1 MSEVMGTY
9 RIEAFQAIEHPEY
22 SALFHNGHTGVL
34 TELGIKNLNSAQ
46 PSWIS
51 DPNVFVLI
59 AIDNDQEVVAGLRIH
74 RFNSDQGSLPIIESI
89 KEQDNRII
97 QTIHNTLPQGTA
109 EACGLWSAKKVFG
122 KGLTPLHCIAAIPV
136 MAEIGLTN
144 FFCFAAPYT
153 EKMIKTNGL
162 IEVTDIGDNGRLPY
176 PTPEFIS
183 VVLRNPNI
191 HLMEYADEFNRKRV
205 FELMKEPV
213 CTFFE
218 DSPRGAIEVHYDL
231 RLKKGHE
238 IPVL

>member
-1 MSEVMGTY
+1 M
-9 RIEAFQAIEHPEY
+9 
-22 SALFHNGHTGVL
+22 
-34 TELGIKNLNSAQ
+34 
-46 PSWIS
+46 S

-59 AIDNDQEVVAGLRIH
+59 AIDSDREVVAGLRIH
-74 RFNSDQGSLPIIESI
+74 RFNSASGSLPIIESI
-89 KEQDNRII
+89 KEQDSRII
-97 QTIHNTLPQGTA
+97 EAIHATLPGGTA

-122 KGLTPLHCIAAIPV
+122 KGLTPLLCIAAIPV
-136 MAEIGLTN
+136 MAEVGLSN

-162 IEVTDIGDNGRLPY
+162 IEVTEVGDNGRLPY

-183 VVLRNPNI
+183 VVLKNPDI
-191 HLMEYADEFNRKRV
+191 QSMEHADEFNRKRV

>member
-9 RIEAFQAIEHPEY
+9 RIEAFQAVEHPEY
-22 SALFHNGHTGVL
+22 CALFHNGHTGVL

-46 PSWIS
+46 PSWMS

-59 AIDNDQEVVAGLRIH
+59 ATDSDHEVVAGLRIH
-74 RFNSDQGSLPIIESI
+74 RFNSSMGSLPIIESI
-89 KEQDNRII
+89 KQQDSRII
-97 QTIHNTLPQGTA
+97 DAIHSTLPAGTA

-122 KGLTPLHCIAAIPV
+122 KGLTPLLCIAAIPV
-136 MAEIGLTN
+136 MAEVGISN

-162 IEVTDIGDNGRLPY
+162 IEVSEVGDNGRLPY

-183 VVLRNPNI
+183 VVLKNPNI
-191 HLMEYADEFNRKRV
+191 HTMEFAEEFNRQRV
-205 FELMKEPV
+205 FELIQDPV
-213 CTFFE
+213 RTFFE
-218 DSPRGAIEVHYDL
+218 ESPRGAIEVHYDL

>member
-22 SALFHNGHTGVL
+22 SRLFHDGHTGVL

-46 PSWIS
+46 PSWMS

-59 AIDNDQEVVAGLRIH
+59 AIDNDREVVAGLRIH
-74 RFNSDQGSLPIIESI
+74 RFRSASGSLPIIESI
-89 KEQDNRII
+89 KEQDSRII
-97 QTIHNTLPQGTA
+97 DAIHSTLPGGTA

-122 KGLTPLHCIAAIPV
+122 KGLTPLLCIAAIPV

-162 IEVTDIGDNGRLPY
+162 IEVTEVGDNGRLPY

-183 VVLRNPNI
+183 VVLRNPDI
-191 HLMEYADEFNRKRV
+191 LTMEHADEFNRQRV

-218 DSPRGAIEVHYDL
+218 DSPRGSIEVHYDL
-231 RLKKGHE
+231 RLKKGYE

>member
-1 MSEVMGTY
+1 MGTY
-9 RIEAFQAIEHPEY
+9 RIEAFQAVEHPDFCTR
-22 SALFHNGHTGVL
+22 FHDGHTGVL
-34 TELGIKNLNSAQ
+34 TELGIQNLNSAQ
-46 PSWIS
+46 PSWMT
-51 DPNVFVLI
+51 DPNVFVLV
-59 AIDNDQEVVAGLRIH
+59 AIDQDQEVVAGLRIH
-74 RFNSDQGSLPIIESI
+74 RFCSSNSTLPIIESI
-89 KEQDNRII
+89 KEQDSRII
-97 QTIHNTLPQGTA
+97 DAIHRTLPEGTA

-122 KGLTPLHCIAAIPV
+122 KGLTPLLCIAAIPV

-162 IEVTDIGDNGRLPY
+162 VEVNEVGNQGRLPY

-183 VVLRNPNI
+183 VVLKNPDI
-191 HLMEYADEFNRKRV
+191 RSMEYAEEFNRQRV

-213 CTFFE
+213 RTFFE

-238 IPVL
+238 IPVF

>member
-1 MSEVMGTY
+1 MSELMGTY
-9 RIEAFQAIEHPEY
+9 RIEAFQAVEHPEY
-22 SALFHNGHTGVL
+22 SELFHNGHTGVL

-46 PSWIS
+46 PSWMS

-59 AIDNDQEVVAGLRIH
+59 AIDSDREVVAGLRIH
-74 RFNSDQGSLPIIESI
+74 RFNSASGSLPIIESI
-89 KEQDNRII
+89 KEQDSRII
-97 QTIHNTLPQGTA
+97 EAIHATLPEGTA

-122 KGLTPLHCIAAIPV
+122 KGLTPLLCIAAIPV
-136 MAEIGLTN
+136 MAEVGLSN

-162 IEVTDIGDNGRLPY
+162 IEVTEVGDNGRLPY

-183 VVLRNPNI
+183 VVLKNPDI
-191 HLMEYADEFNRKRV
+191 QSMEHADEFNRKRV

>member
-1 MSEVMGTY
+1 MSELMGTY
-9 RIEAFQAIEHPEY
+9 RIEAFQAVEHSEY

-46 PSWIS
+46 PSWMS

-59 AIDNDQEVVAGLRIH
+59 AIDSDREVVAGLRIH
-74 RFNSDQGSLPIIESI
+74 RFNAASGSLPIIESI
-89 KEQDNRII
+89 KEQDSRII
-97 QTIHNTLPQGTA
+97 EAIHATLPGGTA

-122 KGLTPLHCIAAIPV
+122 KGLTPLLCIAAIPV
-136 MAEIGLTN
+136 MAEVGLSN

-162 IEVTDIGDNGRLPY
+162 IEVTEVGDNGRLPY

-183 VVLRNPNI
+183 VVLKNPDI
-191 HLMEYADEFNRKRV
+191 QSMEHADEFNRKRV

>member
-1 MSEVMGTY
+1 MSDVMGTY
-9 RIEAFQAIEHPEY
+9 RIEAFQAVEHPKK
-22 SALFHNGHTGVL
+22 STLFHNGHTGVL

-46 PSWIS
+46 PTWMN

-59 AIDNDQEVVAGLRIH
+59 ATDSDNEVVAGLRIH
-74 RFNSDQGSLPIIESI
+74 RFHSALGSLPIIESI
-89 KEQDNRII
+89 KQQDDRII
-97 QTIHNTLPQGTA
+97 SVIHSTLPCGTA

-122 KGLTPLHCIAAIPV
+122 KGLTPLLCIAAIPV
-136 MAEIGLTN
+136 MAEVGITN

-162 IEVTDIGDNGRLPY
+162 VEVTEVGNNGRLPY

-183 VVLRNPNI
+183 VVLKNPDI
-191 HLMEYADEFNRKRV
+191 HTMEYAEEFNRQRV
-205 FELMKEPV
+205 FDLMKEPV
-213 CTFFE
+213 CTFYE
-218 DSPRGAIEVHYDL
+218 ESPRGAIEVHYDL

>member
-1 MSEVMGTY
+1 MSELMGTY
-9 RIEAFQAIEHPEY
+9 RIEAFQAVEHPEY

-46 PSWIS
+46 PSWMS

-59 AIDNDQEVVAGLRIH
+59 AIDSDREVVAGLRIH
-74 RFNSDQGSLPIIESI
+74 RFNSASGSLPIIESI
-89 KEQDNRII
+89 KEQDSRII
-97 QTIHNTLPQGTA
+97 EAIHATLPEGTA

-122 KGLTPLHCIAAIPV
+122 KGLTPLLCIAAIPV
-136 MAEIGLTN
+136 MAEVGLSN

-162 IEVTDIGDNGRLPY
+162 IEVTEVGDNGRLPY

-183 VVLRNPNI
+183 VVLKNPDI
-191 HLMEYADEFNRKRV
+191 QSMEHADEFNRKRV

>member
-1 MSEVMGTY
+1 MSELMGTY
-9 RIEAFQAIEHPEY
+9 RIEAFQAVEHPEY

-46 PSWIS
+46 PSWLS

-59 AIDNDQEVVAGLRIH
+59 AIDSDREVVAGLRIH
-74 RFNSDQGSLPIIESI
+74 RFNAASGSLPIIESI
-89 KEQDNRII
+89 KEQDSRII
-97 QTIHNTLPQGTA
+97 EAIHATLPGGTA

-122 KGLTPLHCIAAIPV
+122 KGLTPLLCIAAIPV
-136 MAEIGLTN
+136 MAEIGLSN

-162 IEVTDIGDNGRLPY
+162 IEVTEVGDNGRLPY

-183 VVLRNPNI
+183 VVLKNPDI
-191 HLMEYADEFNRKRV
+191 HSMEHADEFNRRRV
-205 FELMKEPV
+205 LELMKEPV

-238 IPVL
+238 IPVF

>member
-1 MSEVMGTY
+1 MSELMGTY
-9 RIEAFQAIEHPEY
+9 RIEAFQAVEHSEY

-46 PSWIS
+46 PSWMS

-59 AIDNDQEVVAGLRIH
+59 AIDSDREVVAGLRIH
-74 RFNSDQGSLPIIESI
+74 RFNSASGSLPIIESI
-89 KEQDNRII
+89 KEQDSRII
-97 QTIHNTLPQGTA
+97 EAIHATLPEGTA

-122 KGLTPLHCIAAIPV
+122 KGLTPLLCIAAIPV
-136 MAEIGLTN
+136 MAEVGLSN

-162 IEVTDIGDNGRLPY
+162 IEVTEVGDNGRLPY

-183 VVLRNPNI
+183 VVLKNPDI
-191 HLMEYADEFNRKRV
+191 QSMEHADEFNRKRV

>member
-1 MSEVMGTY
+1 MSEVMGKY

-46 PSWIS
+46 PSWTS

-59 AIDNDQEVVAGLRIH
+59 AIDDDQEIVAGLRIH

-97 QTIHNTLPQGTA
+97 QTIHNTLPEGTA

-122 KGLTPLHCIAAIPV
+122 KGLTPLLCIAAIPV

-191 HLMEYADEFNRKRV
+191 HRMEHAEEFNRKRV

-218 DSPRGAIEVHYDL
+218 ESPRGAIEVHYDL

>member
-1 MSEVMGTY
+1 
-9 RIEAFQAIEHPEY
+9 
-22 SALFHNGHTGVL
+22 
-34 TELGIKNLNSAQ
+34 
-46 PSWIS
+46 
-51 DPNVFVLI
+51 VLI
-59 AIDNDQEVVAGLRIH
+59 AIDSDREVVAGLRIH
-74 RFNSDQGSLPIIESI
+74 RFNSASGSLPIIESI
-89 KEQDNRII
+89 KEQDSRII
-97 QTIHNTLPQGTA
+97 EAIHATLPGGTA

-122 KGLTPLHCIAAIPV
+122 KGLTPLLCIAAIPV
-136 MAEIGLTN
+136 MAEVGLSN

-162 IEVTDIGDNGRLPY
+162 IEVTEVGDNGRLPY

-183 VVLRNPNI
+183 VVLKNPDI
-191 HLMEYADEFNRKRV
+191 HSMEHADEFNRRRV

-238 IPVL
+238 IPVF

>member
-1 MSEVMGTY
+1 MSELMGTY
-9 RIEAFQAIEHPEY
+9 RIEAFQAVEHPEY
-22 SALFHNGHTGVL
+22 CTLFHNGHTGVL

-46 PSWIS
+46 PSWMT

-59 AIDNDQEVVAGLRIH
+59 AVDSDQEVVAGLRIH
-74 RFNSDQGSLPIIESI
+74 RYNSEACSLPIIESI
-89 KEQDNRII
+89 KEQDNRIVSA
-97 QTIHNTLPQGTA
+97 IHQTLPGGTA

-122 KGLTPLHCIAAIPV
+122 KGLTPLLCIAAIPV
-136 MAEIGLTN
+136 MAELGLTN

-162 IEVTDIGDNGRLPY
+162 IEVTEVGESGRLPY

-183 VVLRNPNI
+183 VVLKNPDI
-191 HLMEYADEFNRKRV
+191 RTMQFADEFNRRRV
-205 FELMKEPV
+205 FELMKDPV
-213 CTFFE
+213 STFFE

-231 RLKKGHE
+231 RLKKGYE